1 MIYSRPFIDKT
12 LNQKDNMKKIND
24 WDYYTN
30 KTFRRYIYYIPLCT
44 HIFNDTNTDIKNQ
57 MPFFFGL
64 KYIYIYFIKRN
75 KLDKESRDKI
85 LKYLYK
91 TVSNLQHPKQLG
103 KALRNNLKG
112 CWRYRVDKFR
122 IICELQ
128 EGKLVVLVVKVAQR
142 DVVYE
147 D

>member
-1 MIYSRPFIDKT
+1 
-12 LNQKDNMKKIND
+12 MK
-24 WDYYTN
+24 WQ
-30 KTFRRYIYYIPLCT
+30 
-44 HIFNDTNTDIKNQ
+44 IKFKGKSKKQ
-57 MPFFFGL
+57 L
-64 KYIYIYFIKRN
+64 D

-91 TVSNLQHPKQLG
+91 TVSNLQHPNQLG

-112 CWRYRVDKFR
+112 CWRYRVNKFR

-128 EGKLVVLVVKVAQR
+128 EGELIVLVLKVAQR
-142 DVVYE
+142 DIVYE